1 MHGLKVLGN
10 RYDIPKV
17 IEKYAVDEVIIA
29 MPSAPGKDI
38 KEIYNLSV
46 QSNVKVMI
54 VPGVYELINGNVNLS
69 QIREVKVEDLLGRE
83 QVKLDIK
90 KIARDVEGRT
100 ILVTGAGGSIGSE
113 LCRQIARFNPWRLL
127 MLDNYENNLYYLD
140 LELKKKYP
148 GIEIIPIIGCIR
160 DKERL
165 DNLFARYRP
174 DLVFH
179 AAAHKHVPLM
189 EYNPGEA
196 VKNNIFG
203 TRNLLEVA
211 DRYHVDKFVLIS
223 TDKAVNPTNVM
234 GATKRVAEMLVQAM
248 NKRSGTRFMAVRFG
262 NVLGSNGSVI
272 PLFQKQIA
280 AGGPV
285 TVTHEEV
292 TRYFMTIPEAVQLV
306 IQAAALGKGGEVFVL
321 DMGEPVKIID
331 LAKDLIKLSGLK
343 LGEDIDIIITG
354 LRPGEKLY
362 EEILHDS
369 ENNIRTEHERIFIT
383 RLEEIDDSALREAL
397 DSLWLESFKD
407 NSLAIVRLLMELV
420 DTYKPNRQDIK
431 DFEMV
436 GFIDK
441 IASS

>member
-1 MHGLKVLGN
+1 
-10 RYDIPKV
+10 
-17 IEKYAVDEVIIA
+17 
-29 MPSAPGKDI
+29 
-38 KEIYNLSV
+38 
-46 QSNVKVMI
+46 
-54 VPGVYELINGNVNLS
+54 
-69 QIREVKVEDLLGRE
+69 
-83 QVKLDIK
+83 
-90 KIARDVEGRT
+90 
-100 ILVTGAGGSIGSE
+100 
-113 LCRQIARFNPWRLL
+113 